1 MSKTDNDLVVHDI
14 VLGKFINRLL
24 TQYKDKPL
32 TDAQLCTLY
41 IECDS
46 SADIAEIL
54 GNGTL
59 EELP

>member
-1 MSKTDNDLVVHDI
+1 MPKIDKDLAVHDI

-46 SADIAEIL
+46 SAEIAEIL
-54 GNGTL
+54 GNGTR